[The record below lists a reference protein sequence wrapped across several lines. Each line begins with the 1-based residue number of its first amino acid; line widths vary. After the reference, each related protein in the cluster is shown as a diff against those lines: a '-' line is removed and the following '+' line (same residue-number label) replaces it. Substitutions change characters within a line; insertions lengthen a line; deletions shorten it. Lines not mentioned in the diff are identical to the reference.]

1 MSQLIQ
7 MRQRIRAIET
17 IKKITHAMRLIS
29 MSSHARLKN
38 KQESFEAY
46 TKNLRQLL
54 ARIQKNTPQATLLQ
68 EAHTTHKS
76 EKVLI
81 CVVSSQKG
89 LCGTFNSM
97 LLYYFK
103 TYIKSFNQSNISL
116 FLVGKKIIDALSPE
130 YKDQIIASEPT
141 FTLRTVP
148 TILEKINAQI
158 PLFDRVIVINNVL
171 KSFFIQE
178 PRSTTIMP
186 LEIAPSDDP
195 TYSFGEYLWEIPAED
210 ILDMLMAHYKHAAL
224 EQLLLQSLLA
234 EHAARFIAMDNSTRN
249 AQNLLEEKK
258 REYNKLRQAN
268 ITKELTELS
277 GIFTL

>member
-38 KQESFEAY
+38 KKESFESY
-46 TKNLRQLL
+46 TKNLKQLL
-54 ARIQKNTPQATLLQ
+54 ARIQKNTPQKTLLQ
-68 EAHTTHKS
+68 KSDSTQKS

-81 CVVSSQKG
+81 CVISSQKG

-116 FLVGKKIIDALSPE
+116 FLVGKKIIDAISSE
-130 YKDQIIASEPT
+130 YKDQIIALEPT

-148 TILEKINAQI
+148 TILEKIDAQI

-186 LEIAPSDDP
+186 LEIGPSNEP
-195 TYSFGEYLWEIPAED
+195 TYSFGEYLWEIPAEN
-210 ILDMLMAHYKHAAL
+210 ILDMLMTHYKQATI

-258 REYNKLRQAN
+258 REYNKIRQAN

>member
-29 MSSHARLKN
+29 MSSHGRLKN
-38 KQESFEAY
+38 KQESFESY
-46 TKNLRQLL
+46 TKNLRNLL
-54 ARIQKNTPQATLLQ
+54 ARIQANVSQKTLSQ
-68 EAHTTHKS
+68 DTNSIKKK
-76 EKVLI
+76 EKIMI
-81 CVVSSQKG
+81 CVISSQKG

-97 LLYYFK
+97 LFYFFK
-103 TYIKSFNQSNISL
+103 TYIKSFNKSDISL
-116 FLVGKKIIDALSPE
+116 FLVGKKVVDALTPE
-130 YKDQIIASEPT
+130 YKDHIIASEPT
-141 FTLRTVP
+141 FTLRSMP
-148 TILEKINAQI
+148 TILEKITAQI
-158 PLFDRVIVINNVL
+158 PSFDRVIVINNIL

-178 PRSTTIMP
+178 PQSTTIMP
-186 LEIAPSDDP
+186 LEIAQAPEQNDDF
-195 TYSFGEYLWEIPAED
+195 SEYTWEISAQN
-210 ILDMLMAHYKHAAL
+210 ILDMLMNDYKKASI

-258 REYNKLRQAN
+258 RQYNKLRQAN

>member
-46 TKNLRQLL
+46 TKNLRKLL
-54 ARIQKNTPQATLLQ
+54 ARIQNSVIQSPTLQ
-68 EAHTTHKS
+68 RVDAPDKP
-76 EKVLI
+76 EKILI
-81 CVVSSQKG
+81 CIISSQKG

-97 LLYYFK
+97 LLYYFR
-103 TYIKSFNQSNISL
+103 TYIKSFGSENISL
-116 FLVGKKIIDALSPE
+116 FLVGKKIIDALSDA
-130 YKDQIIASEPT
+130 YKDQIIATEPT

-148 TILEKINAQI
+148 PILEKIKAQI
-158 PLFDRVIVINNVL
+158 PSFDRVIVINNIL

-178 PRSTTIMP
+178 PRATTIMP
-186 LEIAPSDDP
+186 LEI
-195 TYSFGEYLWEIPAED
+195 GESGQQTENFSEYMWEIPAQT
-210 ILDMLMAHYKHAAL
+210 ILDTLMNHYKEAAI

-249 AQNLLEEKK
+249 AQNLLDEKK
-258 REYNKLRQAN
+258 RQYNKLRQAN
-268 ITKELTELS
+268 ITKELTEVS
-277 GIFTL
+277 GIFTM

>member
-68 EAHTTHKS
+68 ESDSPHKS

-81 CVVSSQKG
+81 CVISSQKG

-195 TYSFGEYLWEIPAED
+195 TYSFGEYLWDIPAED